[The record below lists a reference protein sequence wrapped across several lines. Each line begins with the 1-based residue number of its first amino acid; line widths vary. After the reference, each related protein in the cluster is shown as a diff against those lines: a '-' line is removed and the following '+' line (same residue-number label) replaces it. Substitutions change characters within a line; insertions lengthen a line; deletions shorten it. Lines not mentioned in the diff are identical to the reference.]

1 MLSIII
7 YAVGLVYGIFFLKEI
22 KVPVTS
28 EETVE
33 PPPPSVDQVDQKSAD
48 GVDNMAFQ
56 DGVAPPAAAVAI
68 IEPESINRNG
78 QTNLDTPVPEDDT
91 TTKTTT
97 TADKKKTNFCL
108 DFFDPT
114 LALGCIQVVRKK
126 RENAKHFIIWFLIL
140 SYIIIAGT
148 AQGRK
153 RETGVMYK

>member
-1 MLSIII
+1 M
-7 YAVGLVYGIFFLKEI
+7 GLVYGIFFLKEI
-22 KVPVTS
+22 KVPVTT

-33 PPPPSVDQVDQKSAD
+33 PPPPAVDEVDQKSTD

-56 DGVAPPAAAVAI
+56 DGGAPPAAVAI

-91 TTKTTT
+91 TTTKTTT
-97 TADKKKTNFCL
+97 TADKKKSNFCL

-148 AQGRK
+148 AQGRT
-153 RETGVMYK
+153 RDGSSSQVGLGSNEV